1 MNKWVHLGTVAL
13 VASMS
18 MGFDWAD
25 YPPRCN
31 IKADDASTFVEV
43 ARFDAEHA
51 NQGVAVDDDYFYAI
65 DNTVITKH
73 EKKSGRE
80 VARYEWSG
88 SGKNPLIHLDGGVVL
103 NGKLYAAHSNYAEW
117 PMTSSVEVWDVR
129 TLKHVGTHSFGIQW
143 GSLTW
148 LDYHEGYWYALFA
161 NYDAEKAHPD
171 PLNPGGF
178 ELKPR
183 VAVLEPY
190 GYKRATTLVKYT
202 RDFQIA
208 ESWVLPDELLTAE
221 RTGDMSISG
230 GSWGPD
236 GSLWIT
242 GHDNPE
248 IHKIAFPEIGSKLV
262 LVKTYPLGKNTAS
275 GAIDG
280 VSIRGQGIAWDRSQ
294 CGVLYGIIRVTDDEE
309 TAGVSNKVTVSR
321 LQE

>member
-1 MNKWVHLGTVAL
+1 MNKWVQLSSVAL
-13 VASMS
+13 IASLS
-18 MGFDWAD
+18 MGFDYAQAR
-25 YPPRCN
+25 YPQRCN
-31 IKADDASTFVEV
+31 LKADDSSTFVEV
-43 ARFDAEHA
+43 ASFNAEHA
-51 NQGVAVDDDYFYAI
+51 NQGVAVDDSYFYAI

-73 EKKSGRE
+73 EKKSGHE

-88 SGKNPLIHLDGGVVL
+88 TGKNPLIHLDGGVVL
-103 NGKLYAAHSNYAEW
+103 DGKLYAAHSNYAEW
-117 PMTSSVEVWDVR
+117 PMTSSLEVWDVR
-129 TLKHVGTHSFGIQW
+129 TMKHVATHSFGIQW

-148 LDYHEGYWYALFA
+148 LDYHEGYWYAMFA

-178 ELKPR
+178 ELTPR

-190 GYKRATTLVKYT
+190 GYKRATSLVKYT
-202 RDFQIA
+202 RDFQVV
-208 ESWVLPDELLTAE
+208 ESWVLPDELLKAE

-262 LVKTYPLGKNTAS
+262 LLKSYPLN
-275 GAIDG
+275 
-280 VSIRGQGIAWDRSQ
+280 IRGQGIAWDHSQ
-294 CGVLYGIIRVTDDEE
+294 CGFVYGIIRATDEE
-309 TAGVSNKVTVSR
+309 DAAGVSNKVTVSR
-321 LQE
+321 LQ